1 MEPYAESVK
10 SPPSPSAVTVF
21 VEKEYDD
28 PAQQQ
33 QDGVD
38 LEDKKQA
45 GDQSD
50 SDDESMTSSDS
61 LHRSYTTPTNMTTT
75 AAATATKVDRHG
87 FIIGHRLH
95 DKVSSLPN
103 PAHTTVIGQR
113 RERKWLHMFQ
123 NWDAFVRHSPD
134 RLRRRCYKG
143 IPQAVRS
150 LAWQHLCGAHKLK
163 EANPGVYNELLERT
177 TSSDNV
183 DEGTKRWSHTIKR
196 DVPRTFR
203 HHCMFKEDEGQGA
216 EDLYQVLLVF
226 SAYSTNIG
234 YNQALAPLA
243 AVLLMHMPPD
253 ECFWVLV
260 SVCKYFVPGY
270 YGDKM
275 EAMRLDG
282 LIFDRLL
289 RKYLPHVYKHMCAN
303 NIDPLM
309 YIVEWFVC
317 VYARCLPFQ
326 TVLRAWDMF
335 FCEGVKSLFKIG
347 LAILKLVFPDTG
359 SLEGLDDF
367 QTTQILLDLP
377 KEVTID
383 SVLIP
388 EAIGFDI
395 KEREFQKHH
404 QEIYREN
411 PELSLTRYYSTT
423 VKID

>member
-1 MEPYAESVK
+1 MECEPYGTEQYK
-10 SPPSPSAVTVF
+10 NDN
-21 VEKEYDD
+21 ENE
-28 PAQQQ
+28 
-33 QDGVD
+33 
-38 LEDKKQA
+38 
-45 GDQSD
+45 
-50 SDDESMTSSDS
+50 DDELSDTDSENTTLQRSHTS
-61 LHRSYTTPTNMTTT
+61 P
-75 AAATATKVDRHG
+75 TKVDRHG
-87 FIIGHRLH
+87 FIVGHRLH

-103 PAHTTVIGQR
+103 PLYTTTVGKR
-113 RERKWLHMFQ
+113 RESKWLDMFN
-123 NWDAFVRHSPD
+123 NWDTIVRRNPN
-134 RLRRRCYKG
+134 RLRRRCHKG

-150 LAWQHLCGAHKLK
+150 LAWQHLCGANKLK
-163 EANPGVYNELLERT
+163 EQSPNLFNELL
-177 TSSDNV
+177 TSE
-183 DEGTKRWSHTIKR
+183 EGLQWSHTIKR

-203 HHCMFKEDEGQGA
+203 HHCMFKEEEGQGA
-216 EDLYQVLLVF
+216 EDLYQVLLAF
-226 SAYSTNIG
+226 SAHFKSIG

-253 ECFWVLV
+253 ECFWVMV
-260 SVCKYFVPGY
+260 SICKYYVPGY

-282 LIFDRLL
+282 LIFDQLL
-289 RKYLPHVYKHMCAN
+289 RRYLPHVYKHMKSY

-335 FCEGVKSLFKIG
+335 FFEGVKSLFKIG
-347 LAILKLVFPDTG
+347 LAILKLVFPDAK
-359 SLEGLDDF
+359 SFEGKDDF

-388 EAIGFDI
+388 AAIAFDI
-395 KEREFQKHH
+395 KERDFQKLH

-411 PELSLTRYYSTT
+411 PELSLSRYYATN
-423 VKID
+423 VKFD